1 MKDWEILVILAGLL
15 MERIPDLDPLSAIE
29 LAYVVLESVVD
40 ITNDK
45 LKS

>member
-1 MKDWEILVILAGLL
+1 MRDWEILVILAGIL

-40 ITNDK
+40 VTNERNT
-45 LKS
+45 